1 MMGGEY
7 MDERKSSQLRP
18 EKTTDMEQFRITA
31 KTFLML
37 DYQET
42 PFSPMVVQHPF
53 TSSGIV
59 LAPKDGTT
67 QLVDITESQEN
78 FEAWQR
84 SISKEI
90 DQAERAYDIYMM
102 LNKTYALTFLKYAA
116 PYMSTN
122 DFSSILA
129 DAWMLSENPNQ
140 DVNVSKKELTAM
152 FKAADRNMMMRDSD
166 KELFNSLGDCVTI
179 YRGVTDYNETNIRAL
194 SWTLNYKTAQWFA
207 ERFNQEGTVYQATIN
222 KKDILAVFTGRN
234 ESEVI
239 VDPKH
244 LQNIEEVQEQG
255 FDMTMSC
262 F

>member
-1 MMGGEY
+1 MGGEY
-7 MDERKSSQLRP
+7 MDERKSSRTRP
-18 EKTTDMEQFRITA
+18 EKATDMEQVRMTA

-37 DYQET
+37 DYQKT
-42 PFSPMVVQHPF
+42 SFSPMVVQHPF

-59 LAPKDGTT
+59 LVQKDDTA

-84 SISKEI
+84 FISGEI

-102 LNKTYALTFLKYAA
+102 LNKAFALTFLKYAA

-152 FKAADRNMMMRDSD
+152 FKAADRNMMMRDCD
-166 KELFNSLGDCVTI
+166 KELFSSLDDCVTI
-179 YRGVTDYNETNIRAL
+179 YRGVTDYNRTNIRAL

-207 ERFNQEGTVYQATIN
+207 GRFDQEGTVYQAAIN

-234 ESEVI
+234 ESEII
-239 VDPKH
+239 VDPKR

>member
-1 MMGGEY
+1 MGSEY
-7 MDERKSSQLRP
+7 MDERKSSRTRP
-18 EKTTDMEQFRITA
+18 EKATDMEQVRITA

-37 DYQET
+37 DYQKT
-42 PFSPMVVQHPF
+42 SFSPMVVQHPF

-59 LAPKDGTT
+59 LVQKDDTA

-78 FEAWQR
+78 FEEWQR
-84 SISKEI
+84 FISGEI

-102 LNKTYALTFLKYAA
+102 LNKAFALTFLKYAA

-166 KELFNSLGDCVTI
+166 KELFSSLDDCVTDLQRC
-179 YRGVTDYNETNIRAL
+179 YRL
-194 SWTLNYKTAQWFA
+194 
-207 ERFNQEGTVYQATIN
+207 
-222 KKDILAVFTGRN
+222 
-234 ESEVI
+234 
-239 VDPKH
+239 
-244 LQNIEEVQEQG
+244 
-255 FDMTMSC
+255 
-262 F
+262 